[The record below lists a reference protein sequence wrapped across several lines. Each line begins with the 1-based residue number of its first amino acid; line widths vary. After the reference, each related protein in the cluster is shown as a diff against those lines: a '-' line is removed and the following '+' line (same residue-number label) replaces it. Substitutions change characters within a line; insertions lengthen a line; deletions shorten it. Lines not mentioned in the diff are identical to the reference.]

1 MRWCLVGGQE
11 EADTSDKVVE
21 VVRGKVLR
29 VRGDQGLRGGS
40 KFVGINY
47 GHVDSTLMSA
57 TKAVALIK
65 SLGVGLVRLPDANA
79 QVLAALANSGLDVVI
94 SVRDEDIPSLAAHES
109 RAMYW
114 IQKNVIAFFPDTNIT
129 IIDVGDNIMGSQH
142 PRALMAQLLPAM
154 ANLYN
159 ALLQHDLT
167 NLIKV
172 TTSFSM
178 NVFATTFPPSL
189 GTFRADIAQPFI
201 VPILDFLTQTQTP
214 LLLNVYPYL
223 AWQNDPNHIP
233 LSFALFDA
241 PSVPIW
247 LDKKLSY
254 YNLLDVQLDA
264 VAYAMENLGYPNLD
278 IVISKTGWPTAGGA
292 NATMTYAFKYNQGL
306 VNKVIESPGTPH
318 RPKREVPAFIYSLVD
333 EGSTRLKWGVFKAD
347 GSMVYPLKVGQPEAG
362 TSAQS
367 PVMGPGT
374 GPASARDEDSVQA
387 PAAVSGAEDKANAA
401 TASASALA
409 IHGVPVPYNDNSAP
423 DPVRD
428 DSDSSSAPPPVSGF
442 G

>member
-1 MRWCLVGGQE
+1 
-11 EADTSDKVVE
+11 
-21 VVRGKVLR
+21 
-29 VRGDQGLRGGS
+29 
-40 KFVGINY
+40 
-47 GHVDSTLMSA
+47 MSA

-306 VNKVIESPGTPH
+306 VNKHKVEM
-318 RPKREVPAFIYSLVD
+318 
-333 EGSTRLKWGVFKAD
+333 GVFKAD

>member
-1 MRWCLVGGQE
+1 MASSRTSKTGSLLVLLFLTAQ
-11 EADTSDKVVE
+11 ALCSVSA
-21 VVRGKVLR
+21 
-29 VRGDQGLRGGS
+29 GS

-94 SVRDEDIPSLAAHES
+94 SVKDEDIPNLAAHES

-129 IIDVGDNIMGSQH
+129 IIDVGDNVMGSQH
-142 PRALMAQLLPAM
+142 PRALMVQLLPAM

-178 NVFATTFPPSL
+178 NVFSTTFPPSL

-201 VPILDFLTQTQTP
+201 APILDFLTQTQTP

-241 PSVPIW
+241 PSMPIW
-247 LDKKLSY
+247 LDKKLFY

-264 VAYAMENLGYPNLD
+264 VAYAMEDLGYPNLD

-292 NATMTYAFKYNQGL
+292 NATMTCAFKYNQGL

-318 RPKREVPAFIYSLVD
+318 RPNRAVPAFIYSLVD
-333 EGSTRLKWGVFKAD
+333 EGSTMLKWGVFKAD
-347 GSMVYPLKVGQPEAG
+347 GSMVYPLKAEQLEAG

-374 GPASARDEDSVQA
+374 GPASSRDEDFVQA
-387 PAAVSGAEDKANAA
+387 PAAISGAKGKA
-401 TASASALA
+401 
-409 IHGVPVPYNDNSAP
+409 D
-423 DPVRD
+423 R
-428 DSDSSSAPPPVSGF
+428 SSKTLESKYGF
-442 G
+442 KIW